1 VVQAVAGSSP
11 VAQPTRATS
20 WRRIRVDSTVYP
32 GMVAL
37 RALVAALA
45 LTLAACSDDE
55 SPAPPAPTTVR
66 GSLYL
71 ERIEGGGPPDAPTQ
85 AGYGADSFVVRTHG
99 PRAIITG
106 TVRPAAAGIRLM
118 DRSGRRTARVNVAP
132 DGRFRAA
139 LADLPRGKVVIFDL
153 TATLP
158 GARPW
163 KARILGARSSVRGV
177 FTAPDLV
184 VPQQDST
191 PPTAVLLLR
200 ADARFVTSI
209 SPARP
214 GKEPPVRLRSPA
226 IALAAVV
233 HDDDGGTGR
242 IRASLTYIRECRDPD
257 TGRRT
262 TQRATRYFPPSEI
275 AGVKLPPGRRA
286 PVERVRRAA
295 VRLPTQPDCV
305 IRGKAWADATNAS
318 GLESFSDQVPFVFRA
333 DRSQ

>member
-1 VVQAVAGSSP
+1 M
-11 VAQPTRATS
+11 AQG
-20 WRRIRVDSTVYP
+20 RVP
-32 GMVAL
+32 GL
-37 RALVAALA
+37 IALVAALA
-45 LTLAACSDDE
+45 LTLAACSNDD
-55 SPAPPAPTTVR
+55 SPAPSVPTAVK

-71 ERIEGGGPPDAPTQ
+71 EPSEGGGPPDAPTQ
-85 AGYGADSFVVRTHG
+85 AGDGADSYVVRTHG
-99 PRAIITG
+99 PRATITG
-106 TVRPAAAGIRLM
+106 RVRPAAAKIRLI
-118 DRSGRRTARVNVAP
+118 DTSGLRTARVNVAP
-132 DGRFRAA
+132 DGGFRAV
-139 LADLPRGKVVIFDL
+139 LPDLPRGKVVIFDL
-153 TATLP
+153 TATLH

-163 KARILGARSSVRGV
+163 KARIIGARSSARGV

-184 VPQQDST
+184 VPEQDST

-200 ADARFVTSI
+200 ADERFVTSI
-209 SPARP
+209 SPVRP

-226 IALAAVV
+226 IDLTAVA

-275 AGVKLPPGRRA
+275 ARVKLPPGGRA

-295 VRLPTQPDCV
+295 VRLPTQSDCV
-305 IRGKAWADATNAS
+305 LRGKTWADATNAS

-333 DRSQ
+333 GRSP